1 MSFINGTVTCTP
13 DPRNVIV
20 TRLLYLPLAAGL
32 LISIRNFYHHTTWLF
47 WTYES
52 SPASVAYDCHFMILW
67 NIWNRIP
74 ARTKVLL
81 PPPMLEPFEIRLQNL
96 QTSERSKRA
105 KQPCGPSKNNY
116 LHTQR
121 DSRLVTTSKK
131 EIYPPVINADLMGTN
146 GLKITSFQAFI
157 LLPCRITWVSGL
169 PWGLRGR
176 RDAWC

>member
-1 MSFINGTVTCTP
+1 MEQWHVLL
-13 DPRNVIV
+13 
-20 TRLLYLPLAAGL
+20 TREMCLLYLPLAAGQ

-67 NIWNRIP
+67 NTLNRIS
-74 ARTKVLL
+74 AGTKALL

-105 KQPCGPSKNNY
+105 KQPCDPSKNNC
-116 LHTQR
+116 LHSQR
-121 DSRLVTTSKK
+121 DSRLATTSKK
-131 EIYPPVINADLMGTN
+131 NIYIYTPLIKADLVGTN
-146 GLKITSFQAFI
+146 GLKITPFQAFI